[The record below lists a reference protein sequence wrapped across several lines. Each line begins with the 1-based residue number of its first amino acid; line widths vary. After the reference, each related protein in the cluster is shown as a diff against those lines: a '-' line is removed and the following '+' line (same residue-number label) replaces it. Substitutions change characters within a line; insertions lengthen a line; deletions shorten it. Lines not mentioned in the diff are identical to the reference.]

1 MSYVEQTLAGDE
13 EIIMRARFNWTYSFW
28 HVFFF
33 ILSFAP
39 VAVFA
44 WGQFGLGRSF
54 EDLALGYY
62 VSLFAIFL
70 GCLILLLHMIHLW
83 TTEIAITTYRFIFK
97 TGLISRDTK
106 EVSLGNIEEINLQQ
120 SIWGRIFGYG
130 SMTLRG
136 TGVGVIELPNID
148 NPINVRKTMENAR
161 ANRNKNVSAQT
172 SAQAEPAQNAVAD
185 PAQRIEPAPVAPPA
199 GGEQVAAQQ
208 TPQQTQAAPQKN
220 PGLFGVLKASAA
232 KDKARKEAKRN
243 K

>member
-33 ILSFAP
+33 ILGFAP

-54 EDLALGYY
+54 ADLALGYY

-83 TTEIAITTYRFIFK
+83 TTEIAITNYRFIFK
-97 TGLISRDTK
+97 TGLIARDTK

-130 SMTLRG
+130 KMILRG

-161 ANRNKNVSAQT
+161 ANRNKTVSTQS
-172 SAQAEPAQNAVAD
+172 SAQAEPVQNATAD
-185 PAQRIEPAPVAPPA
+185 PAQRIEPAPISPQA
-199 GGEQVAAQQ
+199 GGQQ
-208 TPQQTQAAPQKN
+208 AIPQQTQAAPQKN